1 MNEKASFQGIVATF
15 DLVSPRKISQI
26 LPVFQYNSSVST
38 QSHDILANY
47 VASSVQWYK
56 CYGTLRPRG
65 NTKKYRTPDEMIS
78 KTQLKDSDYSDDGS
92 DFTGGNRSSRRHKTH
107 EPKQEKHQM
116 TSRQESASAKRLK
129 NESFEVVDFTVDY
142 ESPLENYDEDTHE
155 KQYSSPRDM
164 KSDSQTKVNLMDKG
178 KHQDNDAPKKEATP
192 EWVLNL
198 MSSVKRLEQ
207 KVDNNINEV
216 EALKKKETAKHEIQA
231 VIKSEKSED
240 KNNVDLSEN

>member
-1 MNEKASFQGIVATF
+1 MNEKASFPGIVATF

-26 LPVFQYNSSVST
+26 LPVFAYNSSIST

-116 TSRQESASAKRLK
+116 TSRQESASAKRSK
-129 NESFEVVDFTVDY
+129 NDSFDNVDFSVNY
-142 ESPLENYDEDTHE
+142 ESPPEDFGDTTDE
-155 KQYSSPRDM
+155 KQRYSSPRAM
-164 KSDSQTKVNLMDKG
+164 KSESQSMVKLKD
-178 KHQDNDAPKKEATP
+178 QDFGAPKKETTP
-192 EWVLNL
+192 EWVLHL

-207 KVDNNINEV
+207 KVDNTMDEV
-216 EALKKKETAKHEIQA
+216 DALKKKETAKHEIQA
-231 VIKSEKSED
+231 FIKSEKSED
-240 KNNVDLSEN
+240 EINVDLTEN

>member
-26 LPVFQYNSSVST
+26 LPVFAYNSSIST

-65 NTKKYRTPDEMIS
+65 NTKKFRTPDEMIS

-129 NESFEVVDFTVDY
+129 NESFEVVDFTVNY

-155 KQYSSPRDM
+155 KQYSSPRAM
-164 KSDSQTKVNLMDKG
+164 KSDSQTKVKL
-178 KHQDNDAPKKEATP
+178 KHQDIDAPKKEATP

-207 KVDNNINEV
+207 KVDNTMDEV
-216 EALKKKETAKHEIQA
+216 DALKKKETAKHEIQA
-231 VIKSEKSED
+231 LIKSEKSEND
-240 KNNVDLSEN
+240 INVDLTEN

>member
-1 MNEKASFQGIVATF
+1 MFA
-15 DLVSPRKISQI
+15 
-26 LPVFQYNSSVST
+26 YNSSIST

-56 CYGTLRPRG
+56 LYGTLRPRG
-65 NTKKYRTPDEMIS
+65 NTKKNRTPDEMIS

-129 NESFEVVDFTVDY
+129 NESFEVVDFTVNY
-142 ESPLENYDEDTHE
+142 ESPLEDFDEETHE
-155 KQYSSPRDM
+155 KQYSSPRAM
-164 KSDSQTKVNLMDKG
+164 KSDSQTKVKLMDKG

-192 EWVLNL
+192 EWVIDL

-207 KVDNNINEV
+207 KVDNTMDEV
-216 EALKKKETAKHEIQA
+216 DALKKRETAKHEIQA
-231 VIKSEKSED
+231 LIKSEKSE
-240 KNNVDLSEN
+240 NEVNVDLTEN

>member
-26 LPVFQYNSSVST
+26 LPVFAYNSSIST

-65 NTKKYRTPDEMIS
+65 NTKKYKTPDEMIS

-92 DFTGGNRSSRRHKTH
+92 DFTVGDKSSRRHKTH

-116 TSRQESASAKRLK
+116 TSRQEYASAKRSK
-129 NESFEVVDFTVDY
+129 NDSFDNVDFSVNY
-142 ESPLENYDEDTHE
+142 ESPPEDFGDTTDE
-155 KQYSSPRDM
+155 KQQYSSPRAM
-164 KSDSQTKVNLMDKG
+164 KSGSQSMVKLKD
-178 KHQDNDAPKKEATP
+178 QDFGAPKKETTP
-192 EWVLNL
+192 EWVLHL

-207 KVDNNINEV
+207 KVDNTMDEV
-216 EALKKKETAKHEIQA
+216 DALKKRETAKHEIQA
-231 VIKSEKSED
+231 LIKSEKSE
-240 KNNVDLSEN
+240 NEVNVDLTEN

>member
-1 MNEKASFQGIVATF
+1 LNEKASFQGIVATF

-26 LPVFQYNSSVST
+26 LPVFQYNSSISN

-65 NTKKYRTPDEMIS
+65 NTKKYKTPDEMIS

-92 DFTGGNRSSRRHKTH
+92 DFTVGDRSSRRHKTH

-116 TSRQESASAKRLK
+116 TSRQDSATAKKSK
-129 NESFEVVDFTVDY
+129 NDSFEYVDFSVNY
-142 ESPLENYDEDTHE
+142 ESPPEDFGDTTDE
-155 KQYSSPRDM
+155 KQRYSSPRAM
-164 KSDSQTKVNLMDKG
+164 KSDSQSKVKLKD
-178 KHQDNDAPKKEATP
+178 QDFGAPKKETTP
-192 EWVLNL
+192 EWVLHL

-207 KVDNNINEV
+207 KVDNTMDEV
-216 EALKKKETAKHEIQA
+216 DALKKKETAKHEIQA
-231 VIKSEKSED
+231 LIKSEKSE
-240 KNNVDLSEN
+240 NEINVDLTEN